1 MPLRLHDRT
10 RKRPHLGGP
19 GRREGPGCP
28 RPIWSIPITAIR
40 IGEPAGRMSR
50 LYGAADRR
58 RPRMLS
64 RIAFSASRDDGPCSS
79 HSDDRGRHVPCDRG
93 RVHDRRARESPDCR
107 SRRPT
112 SPPQP
117 GAWPKRIVSTLPR
130 LRTRQRRS
138 TNDVSC
144 WGFSRSR
151 VIAAADVNASA
162 APEFHRSIRA
172 RQSTRAF
179 LRRHAS

>member
-1 MPLRLHDRT
+1 
-10 RKRPHLGGP
+10 
-19 GRREGPGCP
+19 
-28 RPIWSIPITAIR
+28 
-40 IGEPAGRMSR
+40 MSR

-93 RVHDRRARESPDCR
+93 RVHYRRARESPDCR
-107 SRRPT
+107 SQRPA

-117 GAWPKRIVSTLPR
+117 GAWQKRIVSTLPR

-162 APEFHRSIRA
+162 APEFHRGIRA
-172 RQSTRAF
+172 RQSTRAS
-179 LRRHAS
+179 LRQHTSWRAGINHAARSEAPSTPCAPGQRGLARPPSPCEGLFPRSSEHAQS